1 MNYDPDLIG
10 NCILS
15 AEDNE
20 VNKVVLEHLLDEQD
34 LPHVTVENGEL
45 AVESWR
51 FLKPKLILM
60 DISMPVLNGIEAIQ
74 MIRAEESAKGEH
86 VPIVALTA
94 HALMGDEEKML
105 TAGAD
110 FYVTKPVNP
119 TMLLDKIEQI
129 LGAPKLQVAAQNY

>member
-1 MNYDPDLIG
+1 MKYDPNLIG

-20 VNKVVLEHLLDEQD
+20 VNKVVLGHILDEQEM
-34 LPHVTVENGEL
+34 PHVIVEDGQQ
-45 AVESWR
+45 AVEAWR
-51 FLKPKLILM
+51 FLKPKLIIM

-74 MIRAEESAKGEH
+74 MIRSEEAAKGEH
-86 VPIVALTA
+86 VPIIALTA

-105 TAGAD
+105 MAGAD

-129 LGAPKLQVAAQNY
+129 LGMSKFQATAQNR